1 MGLGGFIMWVYMVF
15 IEILWV
21 YMGFIC
27 GFMGVYMGLC
37 EFHRDILG
45 LYGFIWVYMV
55 PRFPYSHVPIFPCSR
70 VPRSP

>member
-1 MGLGGFIMWVYMVF
+1 MGLGGVIMWVYMVL

-21 YMGFIC
+21 YMGWIC

-37 EFHRDILG
+37 EFNRDILG
-45 LYGFIWVYMV
+45 LYGFIYGFIWFPGSHV
-55 PRFPYSHVPIFPCSR
+55 PRFPCSQ